1 MLSLDAIVFV
11 YLIVSFFLLK
21 FLHSEYVLPPPV
33 HNNFYLAKNMRIFHI
48 WVKIFFMR

>member
-21 FLHSEYVLPPPV
+21 FLHSAVC
-33 HNNFYLAKNMRIFHI
+33 FASSCAQ
-48 WVKIFFMR
+48 